1 MFWLLGFDPLYQIQT
16 DAGCSQTT
24 IPTLLTIMSFFSLC
38 IPEEILLRSRAN
50 PDRRIIIFSIYK
62 TGKIWYL
69 QDKQNYQIPIT
80 KPFKEVIT
88 MGAFPNPFAGNVSRK
103 MSNAELMQA
112 LRFDISGEL
121 EAIFLYDA
129 HYHATDD
136 PAAKAILADIRDEE
150 KVHVGELITL
160 MRYLDPHEAECFLEG
175 EAEVHEMLEKLGLK
189 GQSEG
194 IAPAEGPTVGSLV
207 K

>member
-1 MFWLLGFDPLYQIQT
+1 MSENKVLERAQIEDQYKW
-16 DAGCSQTT
+16 DLSSLFNSDEDWNEAFQAVDELIEKLPAYAGKLSES
-24 IPTLLTIMSFFSLC
+24 PETL
-38 IPEEILLRSRAN
+38 RAFL
-50 PDRRIIIFSIYK
+50 DEQE
-62 TGKIWYL
+62 T
-69 QDKQNYQIPIT
+69 
-80 KPFKEVIT
+80 
-88 MGAFPNPFAGNVSRK
+88 VSRK

-136 PAAKAILADIRDEE
+136 PVAKAVLADIRDEE

-160 MRYLDPHEAECFLEG
+160 MRYLDPREAECFLEG
-175 EAEVHEMLEKLGLK
+175 EAEVHEMLEKLGMHGK
-189 GQSEG
+189 ADG

>member
-1 MFWLLGFDPLYQIQT
+1 
-16 DAGCSQTT
+16 
-24 IPTLLTIMSFFSLC
+24 
-38 IPEEILLRSRAN
+38 
-50 PDRRIIIFSIYK
+50 
-62 TGKIWYL
+62 
-69 QDKQNYQIPIT
+69 
-80 KPFKEVIT
+80 

-160 MRYLDPHEAECFLEG
+160 MRYLDPNEAECFLEG

-189 GQSEG
+189 GGKADS

>member
-1 MFWLLGFDPLYQIQT
+1 
-16 DAGCSQTT
+16 
-24 IPTLLTIMSFFSLC
+24 
-38 IPEEILLRSRAN
+38 
-50 PDRRIIIFSIYK
+50 
-62 TGKIWYL
+62 
-69 QDKQNYQIPIT
+69 
-80 KPFKEVIT
+80 

-136 PAAKAILADIRDEE
+136 PAAKAILSDIRDEE

>member
-1 MFWLLGFDPLYQIQT
+1 MALMNGL
-16 DAGCSQTT
+16 
-24 IPTLLTIMSFFSLC
+24 
-38 IPEEILLRSRAN
+38 EE
-50 PDRRIIIFSIYK
+50 
-62 TGKIWYL
+62 L
-69 QDKQNYQIPIT
+69 QNIC
-80 KPFKEVIT
+80 
-88 MGAFPNPFAGNVSRK
+88 
-103 MSNAELMQA
+103 
-112 LRFDISGEL
+112 
-121 EAIFLYDA
+121 
-129 HYHATDD
+129 HD

-207 K
+207 KKGDRAYGLSGKRRRSHLCSAVAEDR